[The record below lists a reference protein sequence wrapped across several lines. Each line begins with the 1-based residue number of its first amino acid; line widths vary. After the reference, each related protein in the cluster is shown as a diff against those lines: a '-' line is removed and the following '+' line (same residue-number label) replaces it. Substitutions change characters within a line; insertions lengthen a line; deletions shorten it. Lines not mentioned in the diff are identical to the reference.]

1 MKRISNIT
9 GVILCAGKGI
19 RIKKLPFKK
28 PKTLLEVFGEP
39 IIFHQLK
46 YMKKIGIKNIFIV
59 VGKKGKEIKKK
70 IKYYNNFNLNIKFIK
85 DLKPRGIGSSL
96 YKLKNRVNTP
106 MIVFLGDIFLINL
119 NLKSMIKKFLD
130 TECSCVIG
138 SIKDN
143 NINNIKKNFTI
154 ELEKNKNVKRVIE
167 KPRKPITNLKGVGV
181 YLFDKKIFSAI
192 NSYAREKK
200 VSDIGITEP
209 IQTLI
214 NTKNTVYASLCA
226 KKDININEPRDLFEI
241 NMQLLKIKK
250 KKNFISKY
258 ALMGKNIKIINSI
271 IGDNV
276 KLLDTQVIKNS
287 VLFSN
292 VKISKLKILKSHV
305 VTEHGKLK
313 I

>member
-1 MKRISNIT
+1 
-9 GVILCAGKGI
+9 
-19 RIKKLPFKK
+19 
-28 PKTLLEVFGEP
+28 
-39 IIFHQLK
+39 
-46 YMKKIGIKNIFIV
+46 
-59 VGKKGKEIKKK
+59 
-70 IKYYNNFNLNIKFIK
+70 
-85 DLKPRGIGSSL
+85 
-96 YKLKNRVNTP
+96 
-106 MIVFLGDIFLINL
+106 
-119 NLKSMIKKFLD
+119 
-130 TECSCVIG
+130 G